1 MSLQFVTIN
10 PGKILWHARVQS
22 LYGNK
27 KNILNSP
34 DYLYMSPQISQAF
47 FHGLD
52 KSKITYNAPVSSR
65 EYIELTKI
73 VVKKPLRLIKFNN
86 AEEQK
91 TYAEGFELTNNYK
104 PFSYNDVKIIKHI
117 CSDTKSIDG
126 YRAHWDQDQVAVC
139 ARSIKNKL
147 KILGSYNFDEET
159 VLTVLGIN
167 SYQVVFN
174 RKIKPGSAYY
184 VTNNIGRQVGRKVV
198 KSIKAHEKL
207 KAIKRKQERIQR
219 IRTPSFKNITRAEA
233 IKRRERRRLGLVKP
247 TLFKRPVR
255 RLKKGI

>member
-91 TYAEGFELTNNYK
+91 TYA
-104 PFSYNDVKIIKHI
+104 
-117 CSDTKSIDG
+117 
-126 YRAHWDQDQVAVC
+126 
-139 ARSIKNKL
+139 
-147 KILGSYNFDEET
+147 
-159 VLTVLGIN
+159 
-167 SYQVVFN
+167 
-174 RKIKPGSAYY
+174 
-184 VTNNIGRQVGRKVV
+184 
-198 KSIKAHEKL
+198 
-207 KAIKRKQERIQR
+207 
-219 IRTPSFKNITRAEA
+219 
-233 IKRRERRRLGLVKP
+233 
-247 TLFKRPVR
+247 
-255 RLKKGI
+255 